1 MKVIESKKFNVD
13 KMNNIEN
20 IKIGTIMISTIL
32 ILLAPVLN
40 LINFNVAS
48 IVLILYAV
56 VAYFYLYRL
65 TRNPVDLIAIFSGVW
80 FATMG
85 LANLKLLDFQ
95 NVWGYSTWIYL
106 ALGFF
111 CLSIGVVI
119 GNRLK
124 VVSKI
129 EKKVFDRSKNK
140 HWGFSKERIFPI
152 SITLCILSVIGF
164 FVTVKIVG
172 FIPFFVT
179 NDPNAYAK
187 FYTKFNLIY
196 IMSTMVAPISIYGI
210 KNCNYGKIKK
220 ALLILTIAINNII
233 LPLLAANRGIFI
245 FTILS
250 TAVYACILYSK
261 KLTVFILFI
270 VISVA
275 GYAVGSYARHFN
287 AVGFTKI
294 PNELENEED
303 EEAAYEE
310 GMLTDEIKE
319 NRLLTLNGSTSMIY
333 TYLIV
338 GHENFNLAV
347 KDGET
352 LTYGVRQLNGF
363 YLNFLSKWFGNY
375 ADDFELHFV
384 NPTLN
389 TNNFLG
395 SSFYDLRWLG
405 IILFITLQ
413 GLIFGS
419 IEGYCLSKTSPLM
432 MILHGNN
439 AAVVFLTF
447 FEAMI
452 THNSYYLY
460 LFMIIILSVLLCFEP
475 ARKGINNDK

>member
-1 MKVIESKKFNVD
+1 MKMIKSRRFNLD

-20 IKIGTIMISTIL
+20 SKISIVIISTIL
-32 ILLAPVLN
+32 LLLAPVLN
-40 LINFNVAS
+40 LINFNMAS
-48 IVLILYAV
+48 IVFCVYAV
-56 VAYFYLYRL
+56 TVYIYLYRL
-65 TRNPVDLIAIFSGVW
+65 TGNPVDLMAVFSGVW
-80 FATMG
+80 FATIG
-85 LANLKLLDFQ
+85 LANLKLLDYQ
-95 NVWGYSTWIYL
+95 NIWVYSTWIYL
-106 ALGFF
+106 AIGFL
-111 CLSIGVVI
+111 CLSMGILI

-124 VVSKI
+124 IVSKI
-129 EKKVFDRSKNK
+129 EKKMFSTVKNEQ
-140 HWGFSKERIFPI
+140 WRFTKERIFPI

-164 FVTVKIVG
+164 CITVKMVG

-210 KNCNYGKIKK
+210 KNCNYGMIKK
-220 ALLILTIAINNII
+220 VLLILTIVINNIM

-261 KLTVFILFI
+261 KLTVFIFFI

-287 AVGFTKI
+287 AVGFTQI
-294 PNELENEED
+294 PNEQEDEED
-303 EEAAYEE
+303 EEVAYQE
-310 GMLTDEIKE
+310 GMLTDEIKD
-319 NRLLTLNGSTSMIY
+319 NRLIALNGTTSMIY

-352 LTYGVRQLNGF
+352 LTYGIRQLNGF

-375 ADDFELHFV
+375 AEDFELHFV

-413 GLIFGS
+413 GIAFGC
-419 IEGYCLSKTSPLM
+419 IESYCLSKASPLV

-460 LFMIIILSVLLCFEP
+460 LFMIIILSILLCFKP
-475 ARKGINNDK
+475 KRKGINNDK